1 VKKMASMEEIV
12 FEGINRNT
20 TLEMVSTEAKSKEVI
35 LEEED
40 VLAEAAIYLGSD
52 DSMYVSRVNF
62 VIDEGLNTI
71 NRDLKKDI
79 KELVS

>member
-1 VKKMASMEEIV
+1 
-12 FEGINRNT
+12 
-20 TLEMVSTEAKSKEVI
+20 MVSTEAKSKEVI

>member
-1 VKKMASMEEIV
+1 MKKMASMEEIV

>member
-1 VKKMASMEEIV
+1 MASMEEII

>member
-1 VKKMASMEEIV
+1 MASMEEIV

>member
-1 VKKMASMEEIV
+1 MKKMASMEEIV

-20 TLEMVSTEAKSKEVI
+20 TLEMVSTEAKSEEVI

>member
-1 VKKMASMEEIV
+1 MASMEEII

-40 VLAEAAIYLGSD
+40 VVAEAAIYTW
-52 DSMYVSRVNF
+52 
-62 VIDEGLNTI
+62 EGLNTI
-71 NRDLKKDI
+71 DRDLKKNI
-79 KELVS
+79 KELVNFISL

>member
-1 VKKMASMEEIV
+1 MKKMASMEEII

-71 NRDLKKDI
+71 NRDLKNDI

>member
-1 VKKMASMEEIV
+1 MASMEEIV

-20 TLEMVSTEAKSKEVI
+20 TLEMVSTEAKSEEVI

-62 VIDEGLNTI
+62 VIDEGLNMI

>member
-1 VKKMASMEEIV
+1 MASMEEIV

-52 DSMYVSRVNF
+52 DSTYVSRVNF

>member
-1 VKKMASMEEIV
+1 MEEII

-71 NRDLKKDI
+71 NRDLKNDI

>member
-1 VKKMASMEEIV
+1 MASMEEII

-20 TLEMVSTEAKSKEVI
+20 ILEMVSTEAKSKEVI

>member
-20 TLEMVSTEAKSKEVI
+20 TLEMVSTEAKSEEVI

>member
-1 VKKMASMEEIV
+1 MASMEEIV

-62 VIDEGLNTI
+62 VIEEGLNMI

>member
-1 VKKMASMEEIV
+1 MASMEEII

-71 NRDLKKDI
+71 NRDLKNDI

>member
-1 VKKMASMEEIV
+1 MASMEEII

-20 TLEMVSTEAKSKEVI
+20 ILEMVSTEAKSKEVI

-62 VIDEGLNTI
+62 VIEEGLNMI

>member
-1 VKKMASMEEIV
+1 MASMEEII

-62 VIDEGLNTI
+62 VIEEGLNMI

>member
-1 VKKMASMEEIV
+1 MASMEEII

-40 VLAEAAIYLGSD
+40 VVAEAAIYTWEVMTLYMVAERTLSL
-52 DSMYVSRVNF
+52 MRVSTRS
-62 VIDEGLNTI
+62 IEISKRT
-71 NRDLKKDI
+71 LKNWLI
-79 KELVS
+79 S

>member
-1 VKKMASMEEIV
+1 MASMEEIV

-20 TLEMVSTEAKSKEVI
+20 TLEMVSTEAKSEEVI